1 VSEAIAAHEP
11 RDRTWTQRLA
21 NPTARYLLGVG
32 ALAGLYYAGAKT
44 GYVLEFSGP
53 VAAIVWLPVGIGI
66 SFLYLGGL
74 RFWPGILIGD
84 LLANSYST
92 LPIGS
97 ALGQTVG
104 NMLEVILAT
113 VLLRRLVR
121 RGSPLDSIQ
130 GVGAIVVAIAA
141 GAAVSATIG
150 VSSLLSGGV
159 VHGDAAPTV
168 WRTWLL
174 GDASGAL
181 IVVPLALAWYGPL
194 PRHWTRARVIEGA
207 ILLATTVGLA
217 GFASRSENPV
227 MYLVFPAL
235 IWAALR
241 FGQRGATTA
250 VAATALFTVWNTT
263 HYTGPF
269 HFESVTRSV
278 LNAQLFIAVAALSA
292 LCLATVVSEREQIAT
307 RLSTSRSR
315 LISASDSAR
324 RRLEHDLHDGAQLR
338 LMWLALNLR
347 EAVDATRKEPE
358 RVSALLEEAEGEL
371 QLAMDELRELAHG
384 LHPSV
389 LVDLGLGEAI
399 KSLALRS
406 TIPVTLLEVPSG
418 RLDTV
423 AETVGYYVIA
433 EAIANAQKYSQ
444 ASVIQVRA
452 HAGPD
457 SLRIDVFDDGRGG
470 AAERPGSGLEGLR
483 DRAEAMGGTMALE
496 SRDGSGTRITVAIP
510 ARAASVG

>member
-1 VSEAIAAHEP
+1 MSEAIAAHEP
-11 RDRTWTQRLA
+11 RDRTWSQRLA

-74 RFWPGILIGD
+74 RFWPGVLIGD

-130 GVGAIVVAIAA
+130 GVGAIVIAIAA

-194 PRHWTRARVIEGA
+194 PRHWTRKRILEAPSSWERSSVWRSSPLGAR
-207 ILLATTVGLA
+207 
-217 GFASRSENPV
+217 
-227 MYLVFPAL
+227 
-235 IWAALR
+235 
-241 FGQRGATTA
+241 
-250 VAATALFTVWNTT
+250 
-263 HYTGPF
+263 
-269 HFESVTRSV
+269 TR
-278 LNAQLFIAVAALSA
+278 
-292 LCLATVVSEREQIAT
+292 
-307 RLSTSRSR
+307 
-315 LISASDSAR
+315 
-324 RRLEHDLHDGAQLR
+324 
-338 LMWLALNLR
+338 
-347 EAVDATRKEPE
+347 
-358 RVSALLEEAEGEL
+358 
-371 QLAMDELRELAHG
+371 
-384 LHPSV
+384 
-389 LVDLGLGEAI
+389 
-399 KSLALRS
+399 
-406 TIPVTLLEVPSG
+406 
-418 RLDTV
+418 
-423 AETVGYYVIA
+423 
-433 EAIANAQKYSQ
+433 
-444 ASVIQVRA
+444 
-452 HAGPD
+452 
-457 SLRIDVFDDGRGG
+457 
-470 AAERPGSGLEGLR
+470 
-483 DRAEAMGGTMALE
+483 
-496 SRDGSGTRITVAIP
+496 
-510 ARAASVG
+510 

>member
-1 VSEAIAAHEP
+1 MSEAIAAHEP

-32 ALAGLYYAGAKT
+32 ALAALYYAGAKT

-53 VAAIVWLPVGIGI
+53 VAAIVWLPVGVGI

-74 RFWPGILIGD
+74 RFWPGVLIGD
-84 LLANSYST
+84 LLANSYTT

-97 ALGQTVG
+97 AIGQTAG

-121 RGSPLDSIQ
+121 RGAPLDSIQ

-141 GAAVSATIG
+141 GATVSATIG

-168 WRTWLL
+168 WRTWWL

-194 PRHWTRARVIEGA
+194 PRHWTRKRILEAA
-207 ILLATTVGLA
+207 LLLATIVGLA
-217 GFASRSENPV
+217 EFASRSENPV
-227 MYLVFPAL
+227 MYLVFPTFM
-235 IWAALR
+235 WAALR
-241 FGQRGATTA
+241 FGQRGATIA
-250 VAATALFTVWNTT
+250 VATTALFTVWHTT

-292 LCLATVVSEREQIAT
+292 LCLAAVVSEREQIAT

-315 LISASDSAR
+315 LISAADNAR

-358 RVSALLEEAEGEL
+358 RVSALLTEAEGEL

-483 DRAEAMGGTMALE
+483 DRAEAMGGSMALE

-510 ARAASVG
+510 ATTAAVG

>member
-1 VSEAIAAHEP
+1 MSEAIAAHEP
-11 RDRTWTQRLA
+11 RDRAWAQRLA
-21 NPTARYLLGVG
+21 SPTARYLAGVG
-32 ALAGLYYAGAKT
+32 ALAGIYYAGAKT

-53 VAAIVWLPVGIGI
+53 VAAIVWLPVGVGI

-74 RFWPGILIGD
+74 RFWPGVLIGD
-84 LLANSYST
+84 LLANNYGA

-121 RGSPLDSIQ
+121 QGSALDSIQ
-130 GVGAIVVAIAA
+130 GVGAIAVAIAA

-150 VSSLLSGGV
+150 VASLLSGGV
-159 VHGDAAPTV
+159 VHGEAPTV
-168 WRTWLL
+168 WRTWWL

-194 PRHWTRARVIEGA
+194 PRHWTRERVLEGA
-207 ILLATTVGLA
+207 ILLGTIVGLA
-217 GFASRSENPV
+217 EFASRSEDPV

-235 IWAALR
+235 MWAALR

-292 LCLATVVSEREQIAT
+292 LCLAAVVTEREQIAT

-315 LISASDSAR
+315 LIWAADNAR

-347 EAVDATRKEPE
+347 EVVDATQNEPE
-358 RVSALLEEAEGEL
+358 RVSTLLAEAEEEL

-399 KSLALRS
+399 KTLALRS
-406 TIPVTLLEVPSG
+406 TIPVTLLEIPSG
-418 RLDTV
+418 RLDTE
-423 AETVGYYVIA
+423 AETIGYYVIA

-444 ASVIQVRA
+444 ASGIQVRA
-452 HAGPD
+452 QAGQD
-457 SLRIDVFDDGRGG
+457 SLRIEVLDDGRGG

-483 DRAEAMGGTMALE
+483 DRAEAIGGSMRLE
-496 SRDGSGTRITVAIP
+496 SRAGNGTLIAVTIP
-510 ARAASVG
+510 ATAAAVG

>member
-1 VSEAIAAHEP
+1 MSEAIAAHEP
-11 RDRTWTQRLA
+11 RDRTWSQRLA

-53 VAAIVWLPVGIGI
+53 VAAIVWLPVGVGI

-74 RFWPGILIGD
+74 RFWPGVLIGD

-168 WRTWLL
+168 WRTWWL

-194 PRHWTRARVIEGA
+194 PRHWTREAHPRGCAPAGDHRRPRRVR
-207 ILLATTVGLA
+207 L
-217 GFASRSENPV
+217 
-227 MYLVFPAL
+227 
-235 IWAALR
+235 
-241 FGQRGATTA
+241 
-250 VAATALFTVWNTT
+250 
-263 HYTGPF
+263 
-269 HFESVTRSV
+269 
-278 LNAQLFIAVAALSA
+278 
-292 LCLATVVSEREQIAT
+292 SEREPGDVP
-307 RLSTSRSR
+307 RLPDAYVGGASLRPARRDDRRCDDGPLHRLAHHPLHRPVPLRVGHAQRAQRAAFYRGRRPLGALPCRSR
-315 LISASDSAR
+315 QRAGADRDAPEQ
-324 RRLEHDLHDGAQLR
+324 RL
-338 LMWLALNLR
+338 
-347 EAVDATRKEPE
+347 
-358 RVSALLEEAEGEL
+358 
-371 QLAMDELRELAHG
+371 
-384 LHPSV
+384 
-389 LVDLGLGEAI
+389 
-399 KSLALRS
+399 
-406 TIPVTLLEVPSG
+406 
-418 RLDTV
+418 
-423 AETVGYYVIA
+423 
-433 EAIANAQKYSQ
+433 
-444 ASVIQVRA
+444 
-452 HAGPD
+452 
-457 SLRIDVFDDGRGG
+457 GRGSSRRPTTPAG
-470 AAERPGSGLEGLR
+470 ASS
-483 DRAEAMGGTMALE
+483 TT
-496 SRDGSGTRITVAIP
+496 STT
-510 ARAASVG
+510 ARSSA